1 MISLNSTTYRLG
13 NLDNYQAKLNFQ
25 MGGSKL
31 QFGSDDSVTFGRLTH
46 TEDKIK
52 TEIGVKNQLER
63 VNVLNLASDVALKTT
78 KQNIEYIKSELIK
91 ANTSTTTSEGLDAI
105 AKNIE
110 KMKQNLFDLANTQ
123 TEGQYLFS
131 GSDASVKP
139 FSMDSVTGKV
149 TYNGNDKLRSV
160 IVEDGSYR
168 NAGVNGLETF
178 YYTAD
183 SALKNNLQTFVNGD
197 TLTDNSGNTFD
208 LTLFTAPATDATPP
222 IPTAPL
228 APEKYT
234 VTKTNLDG
242 TTSPEEIYVRYNLAG
257 DLETVIPNEVLNFKV
272 ADRILDQDGNE
283 WVLNIPTNDTLTKT
297 NWDGSKVTLPVT
309 INTDPD
315 IDADYKVTM
324 PTDNGTKFEA
334 KRSMFDML
342 DEAIK
347 SLKGLDDLGNP
358 FVPSDPTA
366 NYEFRREGI
375 KKAVGE
381 IDKVHDALVIS
392 HADLG
397 SKNNTFNVSHERVES
412 KINQLKS
419 LEIELGSSDLTQVS
433 IELKALEIS
442 YTALY
447 STINRTFELS
457 LTNFLK

>member
-46 TEDKIK
+46 TLDKMK

-183 SALKNNLQTFVNGD
+183 SALKNNLQTFDNGD
-197 TLTDNSGNTFD
+197 ILTDNSGNTFG
-208 LTLFTAPATDATPP
+208 LTLFSAPATDAVPP
-222 IPTAPL
+222 IPTFPDE
-228 APEKYT
+228 PIMYE
-234 VTKTNLDG
+234 VTKTNVDG
-242 TTSPEEIYVRYNLAG
+242 VTSQEFLPVRYNING

-309 INTDPD
+309 INTDPN
-315 IDADYKVTM
+315 IDGDYKVTM

-342 DEAIK
+342 DDAVK
-347 SLKGLDDLGNP
+347 SLRGLDDLGNP

-397 SKNNTFNVSHERVES
+397 SKNNTFNASYERVES

-457 LTNFLK
+457 LTNFLR